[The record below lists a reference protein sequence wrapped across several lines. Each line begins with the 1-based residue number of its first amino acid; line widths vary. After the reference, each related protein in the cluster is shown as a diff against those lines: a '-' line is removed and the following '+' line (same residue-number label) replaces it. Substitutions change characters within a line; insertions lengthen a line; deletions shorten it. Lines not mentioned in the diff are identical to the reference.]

1 MHPRAKQWSIGHFL
15 QKVVREGLFDL
26 LTFELRLDGSK
37 EENYADIWDFSSRKR
52 GNSKWKD
59 PEACWRNNQG

>member
-1 MHPRAKQWSIGHFL
+1 MHAHPRAKTVEYRTLL
-15 QKVVREGLFDL
+15 QKVVREGLFD

-52 GNSKWKD
+52 
-59 PEACWRNNQG
+59 EQ

>member
-1 MHPRAKQWSIGHFL
+1 MEYRTLL

-52 GNSKWKD
+52 
-59 PEACWRNNQG
+59 EQ